1 MREIGEA
8 GHSTPESVSQST
20 RLDSLPLNIE
30 LHHIAAMAVPPS
42 LSLSFLPA
50 RIPPTGANYYK
61 RERESVC
68 VRIEEGQERRV
79 P

>member
-8 GHSTPESVSQST
+8 GHSRVSQST

-50 RIPPTGANYYK
+50 RIPPTGAKYYK
-61 RERESVC
+61 RERERESVC